1 MSSTI
6 CFASDSP
13 LKERPDPHCK
23 TMSVNE
29 APAIGLAH
37 LPAFMPEGGSD
48 RDKPDILLWSG
59 TELLSD
65 TDKTVDDGNPDDD
78 FAI

>member
-1 MSSTI
+1 
-6 CFASDSP
+6 
-13 LKERPDPHCK
+13 
-23 TMSVNE
+23 MSVNE
-29 APAIGLAH
+29 APAIRLAH
-37 LPAFMPEGGSD
+37 LPAFMPEDGYD

-59 TELLSD
+59 TEILFD